1 MNTKKTVVST
11 VVCLACGV
19 FSLFLPETAL
29 AQSRDDRQVWGS
41 VKIEKELTK
50 RWRVAG
56 EYQMRFEDNAS
67 NLRGHYFS
75 AEAGYR
81 FFRFLE
87 GEAEYRFI
95 TAAERNANRVRINL
109 IAKARIRKVT
119 LSWRTGFQ
127 RQFEDFA
134 DADVADQA
142 RNYWRNRFQAK
153 WKFAKR
159 WAVLGAWE
167 PFYRID
173 PEGNDSKFDRLR
185 YTAGLEWEFVENH
198 HFGAS
203 YLYQPQINRR
213 SPRTFHI
220 FNFEY
225 AWEIPYKKDKK
236 EKKEQPNK

>member
-1 MNTKKTVVST
+1 MNRKERIVLLILGSIG
-11 VVCLACGV
+11 CLASPV
-19 FSLFLPETAL
+19 V

-41 VKIEKELTK
+41 VKVEKELTR

-56 EYQMRFEDNAS
+56 EYQMRFEENAS
-67 NLRGHYFS
+67 KLRGHYFS

-81 FFRFLE
+81 FFKFLE

-95 TAAERNANRVRINL
+95 ASPERTANRVRINL

-119 LSWRTGFQ
+119 FSWRTGLQ
-127 RQFEDFA
+127 RQFEEFA
-134 DADVADQA
+134 DADADPQV
-142 RNYWRNRFQAK
+142 RDYWRNRFQAK
-153 WKFAKR
+153 WKFVKH
-159 WAVLGAWE
+159 WEVFGAWE

-173 PEGNDSKFDRLR
+173 PDGNDSKFDRLR

-213 SPRTFHI
+213 NPRVFHI

-225 AWEIPYKKDKK
+225 AWKIPYKKNKK
-236 EKKEQPNK
+236 KQPTEQK